1 MPLLRPFSIG
11 VLLLITTTGLPAEA
25 PSRLVSAPMPAMPG
39 QVLTLCS
46 ANVGGHKATV
56 TMKFVN
62 VRTGAIV
69 AQKSVYFVVPG
80 AQNGQ
85 IDPCLSVTAE
95 SISAAGAQSG
105 APAGSAPPLV
115 VGIVT
120 VKKSFFAPIVSASIQ
135 VQKPGTTEVEAIVP
149 LAPAGLG
156 GRHHEVGYLPPPR

>member
-1 MPLLRPFSIG
+1 
-11 VLLLITTTGLPAEA
+11 
-25 PSRLVSAPMPAMPG
+25 MPAMPG

-46 ANVGGHKATV
+46 ANVGKHKADV

-69 AQKSVYFVVPG
+69 AQKSVNFAPPG
-80 AQNGQ
+80 GQ
-85 IDPCLSVTAE
+85 SGLVDPCLSVTAE

-120 VKKSFFAPIVSASIQ
+120 VKKSFLAPIVTASIQ
-135 VQKPGTTEVEAIVP
+135 VQKPGTTEVEATVP

-156 GRHHEVGYLPPPR
+156 GRHHEMGYLPPAR